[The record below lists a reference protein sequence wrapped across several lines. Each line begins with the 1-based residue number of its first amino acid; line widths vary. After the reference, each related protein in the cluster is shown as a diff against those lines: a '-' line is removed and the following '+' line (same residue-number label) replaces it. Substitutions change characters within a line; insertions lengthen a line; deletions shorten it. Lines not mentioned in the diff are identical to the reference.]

1 MGKAKDSTQK
11 KASGKE
17 AEKHGARP
25 RTSSGSSGANGS
37 ARTSERSRRYS
48 TGDPVHGAAPLD
60 GYEGDDGYRSEGMR
74 RQRRNGRASSSY
86 DRAEEDS
93 YSGDDRRSS
102 RREHDRMRRRRSV
115 SHEDSYGG
123 YHGHANP
130 FPS

>member
-25 RTSSGSSGANGS
+25 SG
-37 ARTSERSRRYS
+37 RSRRSS
-48 TGDPVHGAAPLD
+48 TGDPVRGAAPLD

-74 RQRRNGRASSSY
+74 QQRRKGRASSSY

-123 YHGHANP
+123 YHGHAN
-130 FPS
+130 